1 MQKIRNKIYV
11 IVFLFLCLI
20 NFYPQTKQSQD
31 QSTKKHCVVKNTLTQ
46 TDSVSKVVYFQTEIT
61 IKEDTSHKSFVFI
74 VGILTF
80 VVSGINPFGFG
91 YFELLSSDSL
101 SFFSERTSEY
111 LSVDMHKS
119 FINII
124 YYMLMLVLLLFFEK
138 KEKIAYIMILIFWQ
152 YSGFE
157 FVRHVALFGIMIML
171 ILPQLIDIKFNSKNM
186 LLEKVKT
193 VSDKLIK

>member
-74 VGILTF
+74 VGILKNNFYGVWF
-80 VVSGINPFGFG
+80 VSKEKPRST
-91 YFELLSSDSL
+91 YFSCLLN
-101 SFFSERTSEY
+101 ENCVVKI
-111 LSVDMHKS
+111 VDDM
-119 FINII
+119 
-124 YYMLMLVLLLFFEK
+124 YMLESNSGRCLFFK
-138 KEKIAYIMILIFWQ
+138 KQTDSFYIPIKLHKQFRGVESIEHYIF
-152 YSGFE
+152 
-157 FVRHVALFGIMIML
+157 
-171 ILPQLIDIKFNSKNM
+171 
-186 LLEKVKT
+186 
-193 VSDKLIK
+193 